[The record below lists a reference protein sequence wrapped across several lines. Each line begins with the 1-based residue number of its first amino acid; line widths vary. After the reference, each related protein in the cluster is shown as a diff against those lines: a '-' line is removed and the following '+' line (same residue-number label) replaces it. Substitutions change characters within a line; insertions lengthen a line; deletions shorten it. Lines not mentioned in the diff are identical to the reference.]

1 MILEHLISAYLDGE
15 LTPEQDKELRES
27 LASDP
32 TAREAFDAAVLIHI
46 GLRCEDRTMPPAD
59 LRRSVFDA
67 IDVIAAEEEHHA
79 ATIGVSKRPIKVGSR
94 SASVLAAVFLVLCVP
109 VADLVM
115 FRPVAHDV
123 VQTVEPVSVVPTV
136 AKKDRVIKQQAERTT
151 EMNDRHVDVA
161 TVDGDAEQRFELDAA
176 VADASSPFTP
186 EVPLS
191 SIFGGAIASTNQW
204 APSETTNQMV
214 EQVLPVYITTSYAA
228 GMASSIPGADEI
240 RQFSASLAYGVSE
253 QTKVG
258 LEIGSTSYSMTRD
271 MTVLSGHPAGT
282 GAFASAKPAGAT
294 GGSGKL
300 SSPEPSN
307 ADYEPSTMTIQTQE
321 TQFWGTAFIE
331 HKLFTLNA
339 ISISGRLGAG
349 IAEDGMVGYGRLAGE
364 WKVGG
369 PLSIVAGAE
378 TRAMP
383 FRTGGSPGSN
393 TAATYGA
400 IVTALTGV
408 NIRF

>member
-46 GLRCEDRTMPPAD
+46 GLRCEDRTMPPSD

-67 IDVIAAEEEHHA
+67 IDVIAAEEEHRA
-79 ATIGVSKRPIKVGSR
+79 ATLGVAKRPIKVGSR
-94 SASVLAAVFLVLCVP
+94 GAGVLAAVFLVLCVP
-109 VADLVM
+109 VADLVI
-115 FRPVAHDV
+115 FRPYIPD
-123 VQTVEPVSVVPTV
+123 VEPKVESVSVAASTM
-136 AKKDRVIKQQAERTT
+136 KKERVVGSQDIQIARVSENSAGSIIAEG
-151 EMNDRHVDVA
+151 ELA
-161 TVDGDAEQRFELDAA
+161 THDATDAA
-176 VADASSPFTP
+176 VADAAPRIDP
-186 EVPLS
+186 DVPLS
-191 SIFGGAIASTNQW
+191 TIFGGVVASTTEW
-204 APSETTNQMV
+204 GVAETAVATA
-214 EQVLPVYITTSYAA
+214 ESVLPVYITTSYAA
-228 GMASSIPGADEI
+228 GMASSVPGADEI
-240 RQFSASLAYGVSE
+240 RQVSASLAYGVSE

-258 LEIGSTSYSMTRD
+258 LEIGSTSYSMTRE

-307 ADYEPSTMTIQTQE
+307 ADYVPSTMTIQTQE
-321 TQFWGTAFIE
+321 TQFWGTAFVE
-331 HKLFTLNA
+331 HKLFALNA

-349 IAEDGMVGYGRLAGE
+349 IAEDGVIGYGRLAGE

-383 FRTGGSPGSN
+383 FRTGGTAGTN

-400 IVTALTGV
+400 IVTAITGL

>member
-46 GLRCEDRTMPPAD
+46 GLRCEDRTIPPLD

-67 IDVIAAEEEHHA
+67 IDVIAAEEDRHA
-79 ATIGVSKRPIKVGSR
+79 ATLGVAKRPIKVGSR
-94 SASVLAAVFLVLCVP
+94 GVGVLAAVFLMLCVP

-115 FRPVAHDV
+115 LRPIAQDIEPK
-123 VQTVEPVSVVPTV
+123 VETVSVAASTLKKERVVRSQDEHIARPDEGSVGSAIADAGLASKV
-136 AKKDRVIKQQAERTT
+136 APEGLA
-151 EMNDRHVDVA
+151 A
-161 TVDGDAEQRFELDAA
+161 DAA
-176 VADASSPFTP
+176 SGVDP

-191 SIFGGAIASTNQW
+191 TIFGGAVTPTVEW
-204 APSETTNQMV
+204 AVTEPAMPVQ
-214 EQVLPVYITTSYAA
+214 EQVLPVFVTTSYAA

-240 RQFSASLAYGVSE
+240 RQISASLAYGVSE
-253 QTKVG
+253 QMKVG

-271 MTVLSGHPAGT
+271 MTVLSGHAAGT
-282 GAFASAKPAGAT
+282 GAFSSAKPADVS

-300 SSPEPSN
+300 SNPEPSN
-307 ADYEPSTMTIQTQE
+307 ADFVVSTMTIQTQE
-321 TQFWGTAFIE
+321 TQIWGTAFVE
-331 HKLFTLNA
+331 HKLFALNA

-349 IAEDGMVGYGRLAGE
+349 IAEDGMIGYGRLSGE

-369 PLSIVAGAE
+369 PVSIVAGAE

-383 FRTGGSPGSN
+383 FRTGGTAGAN

-400 IVTALTGV
+400 IVTAITGL